1 MLPFCSHKT
10 GLSSRP
16 VFIPTHDYDYAN
28 LLYRPSYIGST
39 NRWNSPKPDLHLDRP
54 PSAFFPVL
62 FSWAPSPDYPSLPPS
77 TNRQHLCSAADTLRS
92 SAGRLSF
99 SSSFFPQQRTP
110 LERVSIAAASPRD
123 NTAPYSRPA
132 LFSSPFAGH
141 RDLPPLHT

>member
-16 VFIPTHDYDYAN
+16 VFIPAHDYDYAN

-62 FSWAPSPDYPSLPPS
+62 FSWAPSPDYPSLPP
-77 TNRQHLCSAADTLRS
+77 LI
-92 SAGRLSF
+92 AGRLSF